1 MIDNLAYLDERE
13 DNLVDLFCGAGGSA
27 GGLLDAVDILDRQ
40 VSGTFINHSP
50 TAIRIHQANHPE
62 HRHLEEDLFMLDPA
76 TAFPV
81 GTYCSLLWASPQ
93 CTFFSVARGA
103 SCVNEQDRSHAHSVT
118 DWVKHLNPEAIIVEN
133 VREFL
138 QWGPVIQK
146 RHPAGRDKGEII
158 WTLSAKPAKLP
169 DGLRR
174 RGKESEKSWSVR
186 MKAAGYQPYEV
197 PDKTRSGEYFQAWIA
212 EMQELGYESDYRIL
226 KSADYGD
233 PTIRQRLFVYFV
245 RKDSGKKIVWPDPY
259 AGERGTGHGRPMDWR
274 TARDIIQW
282 ALRGLSVFTRDKNL
296 ADNTFRR
303 LAIGLVKYGLREFL
317 ISSAHGSPSAADCD
331 RRVHDVDQPR
341 HTFTAKGERGLVRA
355 EGEFITPNFGE
366 APGQEPR
373 THSVD
378 DPVLTV
384 TSHGAGGVVRSEAYI
399 VPHHAGSKKDWVKGV
414 DSPISTVTTTMTG
427 EGLVEPSIIQL
438 KGQSTAQSIDSPL
451 TALTA
456 SQGHYVMQPEIA
468 TLDNQRGTGVCKD
481 VDSPLRTSTAGGSH
495 QAIAE
500 AFMFAIDQT
509 GGARGNDGT
518 YPVDAPVRTIVTKAN
533 QTCIE
538 VELEVVSDRFLH
550 ACSEKGV
557 DTSRATTFLNHLVTE
572 LKRRGKVDAKPWIYV
587 YYSNGSEGKSIDEP
601 LPTVRT
607 KAGHA
612 LVYPVIELDGKLIKI
627 DLFYRM
633 LTPLELQRAMGF
645 PDDMTWAG
653 CNKSEITRAI
663 GNSVSRGVSRALGLA
678 WYSQNSD
685 VWSKVKHLYQTSP
698 RPVGDA
704 A

>member
-1 MIDNLAYLDERE
+1 
-13 DNLVDLFCGAGGSA
+13 
-27 GGLLDAVDILDRQ
+27 
-40 VSGTFINHSP
+40 
-50 TAIRIHQANHPE
+50 
-62 HRHLEEDLFMLDPA
+62 
-76 TAFPV
+76 
-81 GTYCSLLWASPQ
+81 
-93 CTFFSVARGA
+93 
-103 SCVNEQDRSHAHSVT
+103 
-118 DWVKHLNPEAIIVEN
+118 
-133 VREFL
+133 
-138 QWGPVIQK
+138 
-146 RHPAGRDKGEII
+146 
-158 WTLSAKPAKLP
+158 
-169 DGLRR
+169 
-174 RGKESEKSWSVR
+174 
-186 MKAAGYQPYEV
+186 
-197 PDKTRSGEYFQAWIA
+197 
-212 EMQELGYESDYRIL
+212 
-226 KSADYGD
+226 
-233 PTIRQRLFVYFV
+233 
-245 RKDSGKKIVWPDPY
+245 
-259 AGERGTGHGRPMDWR
+259 
-274 TARDIIQW
+274 
-282 ALRGLSVFTRDKNL
+282 
-296 ADNTFRR
+296 
-303 LAIGLVKYGLREFL
+303 
-317 ISSAHGSPSAADCD
+317 
-331 RRVHDVDQPR
+331 VDQPLL
-341 HTFTAKGERGLVRA
+341 TFTAKGERGLVKA

-373 THSVD
+373 THSAD
-378 DPVLTV
+378 DPVPTV

-414 DSPISTVTTTMTG
+414 DSPVSTVTTTMTG
-427 EGLVEPSIIQL
+427 EGLVEPAIVQL

-481 VDSPLRTSTAGGSH
+481 VDSPLRTSTAGGCN

-645 PDDMTWAG
+645 PDSMTWAN
-653 CNKSEITRAI
+653 CNKSEIIRAI
-663 GNSVSRGVSRALGLA
+663 GNSVSRGVSRAIGLA
-678 WYSQNSD
+678 WYSQDSN
-685 VWSKVKHLYQTSP
+685 VWDKVKPIYE
-698 RPVGDA
+698 A